1 METLPTLKRVRRLT
15 LIPGMKLVC
24 MSDMHRGDGSGA
36 DDFAQNS
43 LIYRCALEHYLES
56 GFTYIELGDAEELW
70 ENDNFDQIYITH
82 TMVYELLA
90 KFHDPDPAKSR
101 YLKVWGNHD
110 LYWKDN
116 EAVYRTLFPDIEI
129 YEGVVLEAGLREGG
143 SEASGED
150 AIGDGRGGAMPP
162 GVGESGGDGRGADPR
177 AGAAGGA
184 CTPSRPEDGAPSPTC
199 MPTPKPGAILLIHG
213 HQADPKCC
221 GELAAVSKFF
231 VHNFWPDLQRVGIKD
246 PTRAALN
253 PGLCNEV
260 DKRLHEWANNNDQG
274 IAAIIAGHTHRA
286 VFENLS
292 LTEQRYLESKVRT
305 DGVSFK
311 HQPDRSYFNTGSC
324 VHPLCITGIEIT
336 FENGPCLRLV
346 KWGQAT
352 EGNALTI
359 QRTVLEETEPGG
371 H

>member
-1 METLPTLKRVRRLT
+1 METLPKLERIRRLNLT
-15 LIPGMKLVC
+15 PGMKLVC

-82 TMVYELLA
+82 TSVYELLA
-90 KFHDPDPAKSR
+90 KFHDPDPAKTR

-129 YEGVVLEAGLREGG
+129 YEGIILEAGT
-143 SEASGED
+143 S
-150 AIGDGRGGAMPP
+150 
-162 GVGESGGDGRGADPR
+162 
-177 AGAAGGA
+177 
-184 CTPSRPEDGAPSPTC
+184 
-199 MPTPKPGAILLIHG
+199 AILLLHG

-221 GELAAVSKFF
+221 GEAAAVSRFF
-231 VHNFWPDLQRVGIKD
+231 VHNFWPDLQRCGVRD

-260 DKRLHEWANNNDQG
+260 DKRLHEWASRNDQG

-292 LTEQRYLESKVRT
+292 LTERRYMESKVKT
-305 DGVSFK
+305 DGVK
-311 HQPDRSYFNTGSC
+311 IKNQPDGSYYNTGSC
-324 VHPLCITGIEIT
+324 VHSLCITGIEIA
-336 FENGPCLRLV
+336 FEKGPQLRLI

-359 QRTVLEETEPGG
+359 QRTVLEETDLGD
-371 H
+371 